1 MRLDQQRLNKVGA
14 KRALNSLCLLQQDPC
29 LFIIIIRSWQEAQ
42 QPGTHRPRVGGFPT
56 LQFWNLLGNCTP
68 KSYSHNAASYFPLLK
83 ISIIYVY
90 TNGKLHP
97 PISFPYLVVN
107 FMKLS
112 SGCLALKEAKRII
125 TDGLRWR
132 GMTVWLHLRKVWAT
146 QRKTHAY
153 KNNIKFDRGKFQ
165 FTECWA
171 LLETPRV
178 LNNHLPLGEMWDK
191 LKLQVLFLHCEGL
204 RGRER
209 RKTIK
214 VLLFS
219 SSLFEFLV
227 K

>member
-42 QPGTHRPRVGGFPT
+42 QPGTHRPRVSGFPT

-97 PISFPYLVVN
+97 PISSPYLVVN

-125 TDGLRWR
+125 TDGLGWR
-132 GMTVWLHLRKVWAT
+132 GMTEKGQCDFILEKFELH
-146 QRKTHAY
+146 
-153 KNNIKFDRGKFQ
+153 
-165 FTECWA
+165 
-171 LLETPRV
+171 
-178 LNNHLPLGEMWDK
+178 
-191 LKLQVLFLHCEGL
+191 
-204 RGRER
+204 RER
-209 RKTIK
+209 HMHTKITSS
-214 VLLFS
+214 LTGENFS
-219 SSLFEFLV
+219 SRRAELY
-227 K
+227 